1 VTGAAPVLRPLAD
14 FIRALRDHDIAV
26 SPAETIDAH
35 RAVATVGFEDR
46 QLLKDVLAV
55 TLAKTADESAR
66 FDDCFEIF
74 FARSEFAAD
83 RGGHDAGATADLAE
97 MALAGDRPG
106 LALAMEAAAER
117 AGAGDIQLGAQR
129 ALLTRRVLDEM
140 GLRALEARI
149 QSLRDAG
156 DENLAERLGQARR
169 TLFADA
175 AAFVDRQAR
184 LHASE
189 TGRRLRDRILSRQAF
204 TAVDAEDLRAMEG
217 LVRRMAKRLAQR
229 YARRRHRD
237 RVGKLDV
244 RRTIR
249 RSLAY
254 GGTPFEVSWKRQ
266 TIAKPQIVVVC
277 DVSRSV
283 AAAAQF
289 LLLFLYCLDTVVERL
304 DAFAF
309 SDRLVGVSDL
319 LSDETVD
326 DAIALILERIG
337 FRPTD
342 YGRALEDLFDQPG
355 LTLDRHTTVIILGDG
370 RSNYSAPRLDLMRRL
385 SDQTRSVIWL
395 CPEPRSY
402 WGQGDSKMDA
412 YARFCR
418 VARTCNT
425 LEGLERIIDEVLR
438 TYLPR

>member
-1 VTGAAPVLRPLAD
+1 MNTVAPALRPLAD
-14 FIRALRDHDIAV
+14 FIRALRAHDVAV

-35 RAVATVGFEDR
+35 RAVSAVGFGDR

-55 TLAKTADESAR
+55 TLAKTADESMR
-66 FDDCFEIF
+66 FDDCFETF
-74 FARSEFAAD
+74 FARSELAAD
-83 RGGHDAGATADLAE
+83 AGGKDTGPTADLIE
-97 MALAGDRPG
+97 IALAGDRSG
-106 LALAMEAAAER
+106 LAMAMEAAAER

-129 ALLTRRVLDEM
+129 ALLARRVLDEM

-149 QSLRDAG
+149 AALRDAG
-156 DENLAERLGQARR
+156 DTDLAERLAEARR
-169 TLFADA
+169 GLFRDA
-175 AAFVDRQAR
+175 AAFIDRQAR

-204 TAVDAEDLRAMEG
+204 TAIGAEDLRAMEA

-244 RRTIR
+244 RRTVR

-266 TIAKPQIVVVC
+266 TIAKPQIVVAC

-289 LLLFLYCLDTVVERL
+289 LLLFLYSLEAVVERL

-309 SDRLVGVSDL
+309 SDRLVGVGDL

-326 DAIALILERIG
+326 DAITLILERIG

-342 YGRALEDLFDQPG
+342 YGQALEDLFDQPG
-355 LTLDRHTTVIILGDG
+355 LRLDRHTTVIILGDG

-385 SDQTRSVIWL
+385 SDQTRSIIWL
-395 CPEPRSY
+395 CPEPQSY
-402 WGQGDSKMDA
+402 WGHGDSKMDA

>member
-1 VTGAAPVLRPLAD
+1 MTAAAPVLRPLAD
-14 FIRALRDHDIAV
+14 FIRTLRDHDIAV

-35 RAVATVGFEDR
+35 QAVATVGFEDR

-66 FDDCFEIF
+66 FDDCFETF
-74 FARSEFAAD
+74 FARSEFAA
-83 RGGHDAGATADLAE
+83 GGGQDAGPAADLAQ
-97 MALAGDRPG
+97 MALAGDRSG

-117 AGAGDIQLGAQR
+117 AGAGEIQLGAQR

-140 GLRALEARI
+140 GLRALETRI
-149 QSLRDAG
+149 QALREAG
-156 DENLAERLGQARR
+156 DLDQAERLAQARLA
-169 TLFADA
+169 LFQDA

-204 TAVDAEDLRAMEG
+204 TAVDADDLRAMEA
-217 LVRRMAKRLAQR
+217 LVRRMAKRLAHR

-254 GGTPFEVSWKRQ
+254 GGTPFEVHWKRQ

-342 YGRALEDLFDQPG
+342 YGQALEDLFDQSG

-395 CPEPRSY
+395 CPEPQSY